1 MSLPR
6 VRSNIA
12 PPPASLFAPTAP
24 TFSED
29 EAEEAEAAEVQRSL
43 SLELTPERLRLR
55 QTVYPEARAQ
65 TPTQTLMQISPIRPH
80 DGVQHHDAEGGLP
93 AFDGRERARRVSEWF
108 AGVSPSSGLPSS
120 VSELSFGPGPGSV
133 PSSIATTLTP
143 GDSVSVVGAR
153 MAFAEAM
160 AAAAGDDAKSQTS
173 GAGPS
178 KPREQRGRESRSFL
192 RGQERVQA

>member
-1 MSLPR
+1 M
-6 VRSNIA
+6 
-12 PPPASLFAPTAP
+12 FAPTAP

-29 EAEEAEAAEVQRSL
+29 EEEEAEAAEVQRSL

-55 QTVYPEARAQ
+55 QTVYPEAQAQ

-80 DGVQHHDAEGGLP
+80 EGVQHHDAEGVIP
-93 AFDGRERARRVSEWF
+93 AFDGKERARRVSEWF

-153 MAFAEAM
+153 IALAEAM
-160 AAAAGDDAKSQTS
+160 AATAGDEVKSQTS

-178 KPREQRGRESRSFL
+178 IPRERRGREARFLSRE
-192 RGQERVQA
+192 QERVQV